1 MYLSDSTAIPASEWK
16 PLLFD
21 DLGTGGSESDP
32 KGSPLGEHP
41 DREFKMLYD
50 ASEAGTGAN
59 RFTPLYAMAD
69 FNCGSASEND
79 DAEPDTETLRQ
90 QAYEEGLAKGE
101 EKGYGEGLKKAEPVV
116 TRMQELLAELE
127 GLWHHLVQTYE
138 AQIIDLVGR
147 AAEKVVLSHVSL
159 DHETIKRSIQ
169 QAFGTIPEPVSATI
183 EVNPKEMEYIETLK
197 EDFFTQAKSLKHVS
211 LIPNASVN
219 PGGCRIKTDTGEVDA
234 TVESRLDAVRQ
245 SIMDVIRGKAADAG

>member
-1 MYLSDSTAIPASEWK
+1 MSDSASNPTTEWK

-21 DLGTGGSESDP
+21 NLGTGGSEGDS
-32 KGSPLGEHP
+32 KGSPPGERP

-50 ASEAGTGAN
+50 ASETGTDPN

-69 FNCGSASEND
+69 FDCGNE
-79 DAEPDTETLRQ
+79 AEPDKETLRQ
-90 QAYEEGLAKGE
+90 MAYEEGLAKGE
-101 EKGYGEGLKKAEPVV
+101 EKGYEAGMKKAEPVAV
-116 TRMQELLAELE
+116 RMQELLAELE

-147 AAEKVVLSHVSL
+147 TAEKVVLSHVSL

-169 QAFGTIPEPVSATI
+169 QAFDTVPEPLSATI

-197 EDFFTQAKSLKHVS
+197 EDFFTQVKSLKHVS
-211 LIPNASVN
+211 LIPNASVG

-245 SIMDVIRGKAADAG
+245 SIMDVFRGKAADAG

>member
-1 MYLSDSTAIPASEWK
+1 MSDSTANPASKWK

-21 DLGTGGSESDP
+21 NLGTGGSEGEP
-32 KGSPLGEHP
+32 KGSSLGGHP

-69 FNCGSASEND
+69 FDCGSA
-79 DAEPDTETLRQ
+79 AEPDTETLRQ
-90 QAYEEGLAKGE
+90 LAYEEGLAKGE
-101 EKGYGEGLKKAEPVV
+101 EKGFREGIKKAEPVV

-127 GLWHHLVQTYE
+127 GLWHHMVQTYE

-197 EDFFTQAKSLKHVS
+197 EDFFTQVKSLKHVS
-211 LIPNASVN
+211 LIPNASVS

-245 SIMDVIRGKAADAG
+245 SMMDVFRGKAADAG

>member
-1 MYLSDSTAIPASEWK
+1 MCLSDSAAKPVPEWK

-21 DLGTGGSESDP
+21 NLGTGGSEGEP
-32 KGSPLGEHP
+32 KGSPPREHSS
-41 DREFKMLYD
+41 REFKMLYD

-69 FNCGSASEND
+69 FDCGSASENND
-79 DAEPDTETLRQ
+79 PEPDTETLRQ
-90 QAYEEGLAKGE
+90 QAYEEGLAKGQ
-101 EKGYGEGLKKAEPVV
+101 EKGYGEGIKKAEPVV
-116 TRMQELLAELE
+116 TRMQELLSELE

-147 AAEKVVLSHVSL
+147 AAEKVVLSHVAL
-159 DHETIKRSIQ
+159 DHETVKRSIQ

-197 EDFFTQAKSLKHVS
+197 EDFFTQVKSLKHVS
-211 LIPNASVN
+211 FIPNASVS

-245 SIMDVIRGKAADAG
+245 SIMDVVRGKAADAG

>member
-1 MYLSDSTAIPASEWK
+1 MYLSDSTANPVSEWK
-16 PLLFD
+16 PLSFD
-21 DLGTGGSESDP
+21 NLGAGGNEGNP
-32 KGSPLGEHP
+32 KGSPSGEHP
-41 DREFKMLYD
+41 AREFKMLYD

-69 FNCGSASEND
+69 FDCGSA
-79 DAEPDTETLRQ
+79 AEPDMETLRQ
-90 QAYEEGLAKGE
+90 QAYEERLAKGE
-101 EKGYGEGLKKAEPVV
+101 EKGYGDGIKKAEPVV

-159 DHETIKRSIQ
+159 DHETIKRSIH

-197 EDFFTQAKSLKHVS
+197 EDFFTQVKSLKHVS
-211 LIPNASVN
+211 LIPNASVS

-245 SIMDVIRGKAADAG
+245 SIMDVFRGKAADAG

>member
-1 MYLSDSTAIPASEWK
+1 MSDSAANPVSEWK

-21 DLGTGGSESDP
+21 NLGTGGSEGEP
-32 KGSPLGEHP
+32 KGSPPGERP
-41 DREFKMLYD
+41 SREFKMLYD

-59 RFTPLYAMAD
+59 RFTPLYANAD
-69 FNCGSASEND
+69 FDCGSA
-79 DAEPDTETLRQ
+79 AEPDMETLRQ

-101 EKGYGEGLKKAEPVV
+101 EKGYGEGIKKAEPVV

-127 GLWHHLVQTYE
+127 GLWHHMVQTYE

-197 EDFFTQAKSLKHVS
+197 EDFFTQVKSLKHVS
-211 LIPNASVN
+211 LIPNASVS

-245 SIMDVIRGKAADAG
+245 SIMDVFRGKAADAG

>member
-1 MYLSDSTAIPASEWK
+1 MYLSDSTANPASEWK

-21 DLGTGGSESDP
+21 NLGTGGSEGDP
-32 KGSPLGEHP
+32 KGSSLGGHP

-69 FNCGSASEND
+69 FDCKSA
-79 DAEPDTETLRQ
+79 AEPDMETLRQ

-101 EKGYGEGLKKAEPVV
+101 EKGYGDGIKKAEPVV

-127 GLWHHLVQTYE
+127 GLWHHMVQTYE

-197 EDFFTQAKSLKHVS
+197 EDFFTQVKSLKHVS
-211 LIPNASVN
+211 LIPNASVS

-245 SIMDVIRGKAADAG
+245 SIMDVFRGKAADAG